1 MNVVKCKNGHF
12 FDGDAYTQCPHC
24 GEFVGA
30 GSSTPVSTQGKS
42 ERKKFGWGK
51 KDDKPAG
58 SDARPT
64 EGIWNGG
71 RTPTDVLDQSAGGV
85 QEQQGGPVKK
95 DKTLDF
101 WQTSSSQSGGGVA
114 VEVSDGKVVPADE
127 KKKSAV
133 VIDEADDDDDDSVV
147 ITDTVDVVDSAID
160 DSQGE
165 SLRAAVKKASANSAG
180 KTMSYFSAATGGNET
195 ANAPQVSSD
204 PVVGWLVCIGGKH
217 FGQSFIIGAGKNSIG
232 RNDDNR
238 IVLSMDNSV
247 SRSKHA
253 LITYEPKKRNFYLQP
268 GDSSGLTY
276 LNDDYIDESKKLKAK
291 DIIEL
296 GESKFIFIP
305 LCDETFTWEDYMRK
319 E

>member
-1 MNVVKCKNGHF
+1 MNRKINVVKCKHGHF

-24 GEFVGA
+24 GESVGA

-42 ERKKFGWGK
+42 ERKKFGRGK

-58 SDARPT
+58 SDVRPT

-71 RTPTDVLDQSAGGV
+71 RTPTDVLDQSTGGV
-85 QEQQGGPVKK
+85 QEQQGK

-114 VEVSDGKVVPADE
+114 VEVSDGKDEE
-127 KKKSAV
+127 KKPAV
-133 VIDEADDDDDDSVV
+133 VIDEVDDDDDSVV
-147 ITDTVDVVDSAID
+147 ATDTVDVVDSATD

-165 SLRAAVKKASANSAG
+165 SLRATVEKASANSAG

-195 ANAPQVSSD
+195 VNTPQVSSD
-204 PVVGWLVCIGGKH
+204 PVVGWLVCIVGKH
-217 FGQSFIIGAGKNSIG
+217 FGQSFIIGTGNNSIG

-238 IVLSMDNSV
+238 IVLSMDNRV

-253 LITYEPKKRNFYLQP
+253 LITYEPKKRNFYLKP

-291 DIIEL
+291 DIIKL
-296 GESKFIFIP
+296 GESKFIFVP
-305 LCDETFTWEDYMRK
+305 LCDETFTWEDYMRN